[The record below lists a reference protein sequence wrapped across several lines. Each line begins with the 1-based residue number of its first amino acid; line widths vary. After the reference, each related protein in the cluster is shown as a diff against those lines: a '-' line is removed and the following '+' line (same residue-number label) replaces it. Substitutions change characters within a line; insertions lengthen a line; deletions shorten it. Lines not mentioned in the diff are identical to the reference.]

1 MNTASSFRRV
11 LAALAVT
18 GTLVMGAVIY
28 SSTAVAN
35 VAEGPHGNWS
45 KLPGCDLQYEQDA
58 GGDGDTPP
66 GNDGYGADDVPC
78 PTQEPAPLSA
88 TTCPV
93 VGKACVDLCMAEAN
107 KWCPA
112 FAEHPPKQG
121 LGALVGCCG
130 CKGTGY
136 CEFVWGANE
145 RCRWYEMG
153 QWLCF

>member
-1 MNTASSFRRV
+1 MKTTRRAFAIMMVMV
-11 LAALAVT
+11 LAFALVAACQT
-18 GTLVMGAVIY
+18 IDGACWLPD
-28 SSTAVAN
+28 SQ
-35 VAEGPHGNWS
+35 GNQ
-45 KLPGCDLQYEQDA
+45 GVGA
-58 GGDGDTPP
+58 GGPILPAGVGGYGDTPP
-66 GNDGYGADDVPC
+66 GDGGYGADYVPC

-107 KWCPA
+107 KWCPS

-121 LGALVGCCG
+121 LGALIGCCG

-145 RCRWYEMG
+145 RCRWYETG